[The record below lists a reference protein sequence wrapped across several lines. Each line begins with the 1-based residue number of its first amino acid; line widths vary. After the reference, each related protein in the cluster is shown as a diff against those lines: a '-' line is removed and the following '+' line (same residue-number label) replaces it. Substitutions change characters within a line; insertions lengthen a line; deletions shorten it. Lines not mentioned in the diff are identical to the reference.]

1 MEMYFVNY
9 RFILEYN
16 FMADKSE
23 SVSYEDPQ
31 YYINRE
37 LSWIEFNRRVLAEA
51 QDKTQPLMERL
62 KFLTITGSNFDEFF
76 EVRVAGIK
84 QQMDSGSSVCEAD
97 GMKAEE
103 LSLAIEQQVRA
114 FVADQYNLWE
124 KQLKPELKEHG
135 IHIHSIEELNQKDLE
150 WTEKYFIREVFPALT
165 PLIVDAS
172 HPIPQLTNKSHNI
185 VVLFRKPQNP
195 SLKHFA
201 FVQIPR
207 VLPSLILLPQKKK
220 KDYHYI
226 YLSDLIQ
233 ANIEKLFPGMIIA
246 EVHSFRITRNTEL
259 YIDEEE
265 ADNLLETIEDE
276 LKKRNRGNAIR
287 LEIQEGCPASVS
299 EFLQQSFQVPGA
311 YTYFV
316 PQPLSFLYM
325 TPLLQ
330 IEGFSNLRDRS
341 FKPALSVR
349 FAQQKNVFSVIDRED
364 VLLHHPYES
373 FQHVTDF
380 VEQAAR
386 DPNVL
391 AIKMTL
397 YRTSGDSPIVEALIS
412 AAESGKQVT
421 VLIEIK
427 ARYDEANNITWAR
440 RLEEAGAH
448 VVYGVVG
455 LKVHAKMILVVRHT
469 SQGIKHYVHLGTGNY
484 HPSTARLYSD
494 LGLFTADPALTDE
507 IAKLFN
513 ILTGGGF
520 YRGIERIMTAPFDMQ
535 PRLLNLIR
543 NETEN
548 ARAGHPARIIAK
560 MNALVD
566 ASLIR
571 ALYEAS
577 SAGVEIDLIIR
588 GICCLR
594 PQIPNVS
601 ERIRVVSIVGRFLE
615 HSRIFYF
622 ENQGQPQIY
631 LGSADWMP
639 RNLYRRI
646 EILFPIL
653 NHKIAQRITHEI
665 LPAYLEDNVKAHH
678 LQPDGTYLHNPLPAD
693 AQGAHAAQRKFR
705 MLARRQATEIKEQLE
720 SFQEERRNPNHAS
733 LNQRIVPIRK
743 QGRTSIS

>member
-1 MEMYFVNY
+1 MPDAPQQ
-9 RFILEYN
+9 I
-16 FMADKSE
+16 
-23 SVSYEDPQ
+23 SYTDPK

-51 QDKTQPLMERL
+51 QDRTQPLMERL

-76 EVRVAGIK
+76 EVRVAGI
-84 QQMDSGSSVCEAD
+84 QQQLESNSLACEAD
-97 GMKAEE
+97 GM
-103 LSLAIEQQVRA
+103 LAKDVSIAMEQAIRV
-114 FVADQYNLWE
+114 FVADQHNLWE
-124 KQLKPELKEHG
+124 KTLKPEFEDHG
-135 IHIHSIEELNQKDLE
+135 IYVHSMQELNQKDLL
-150 WTEKYFIREVFPALT
+150 WAKKYFLQEIFPALT
-165 PLIVDAS
+165 PLIIDAS
-172 HPIPQLTNKSHNI
+172 HPIPQLINKSHNI
-185 VVLFRKPQNP
+185 IVLFRNP
-195 SLKHFA
+195 LNASQKHYA

-207 VLPSLILLPQKKK
+207 VLPSLILLPSKKK
-220 KDYHYI
+220 KEYHYI
-226 YLSDLIQ
+226 YLFDVIQ
-233 ANIEKLFPGMIIA
+233 TYIEKLFPGMIIA

-276 LKKRNRGNAIR
+276 LRKRNRGNAIR
-287 LEIQEGCPASVS
+287 LEIQEGCPPNIAH
-299 EFLQQSFQVPGA
+299 FLQQSFKVPPA

-316 PQPLSFLYM
+316 PPPISFLHL

-330 IEGFSNLRDRS
+330 IEGFGMLRDRS
-341 FKPALSVR
+341 FKPALSPR
-349 FAQQKNVFSVIDRED
+349 LANQPNIFAAIDQED
-364 VLLHHPYES
+364 ILLHHPYES

-380 VEQAAR
+380 VEQAAA
-386 DPNVL
+386 DPTVL

-412 AAESGKQVT
+412 AAERGKQVT

-455 LKVHAKMILVVRHT
+455 LKVHAKMILIVRQT
-469 SQGIKHYVHLGTGNY
+469 PQGIRHYIHLGTGNY
-484 HPSTARLYSD
+484 HPKTARLYSD
-494 LGLFTADPALTDE
+494 LGLFTSDPCLTDE

-520 YRGIERIMTAPFDMQ
+520 YRGIEKIMTAPFDMQ
-535 PRLLNLIR
+535 PRLLDLIG
-543 NETEN
+543 NETRN
-548 ARAGHPARIIAK
+548 ARAGLPAKIIAK
-560 MNALVD
+560 MNSLVD

-577 SAGVEIDLIIR
+577 SAGVNIDLIIR

-601 ERIRVVSIVGRFLE
+601 DRIRVISIVGRFLE

-622 ENQGQPQIY
+622 ENQGQPKVY

-653 NHKIAQRITHEI
+653 NPKIIQRITQEI

-678 LQPDGTYLHNPLPAD
+678 LQPDGTYIHNPLPANSS
-693 AQGAHAAQRKFR
+693 AAHAAQRKFR
-705 MLARRQATEIKEQLE
+705 TLARRQASLIK
-720 SFQEERRNPNHAS
+720 
-733 LNQRIVPIRK
+733 NQIQSSDQKIIPIRK
-743 QGRTSIS
+743 QP